1 MRTPLF
7 RVTSLNSLS
16 VIIKILIGV
25 LTSKIIANFIGA
37 AGLAMVANFRNFTT
51 ASESIVTL
59 GFTNGIVKYVS
70 QFSDDENQFKKLVAT
85 SFITLFSATLL
96 FSVVL
101 FFFAGY
107 WNAVVF
113 GAAFNYKLVF
123 QISAVAFPW
132 YGISLFLIAVIN
144 GLGRFRNVI
153 KINIY
158 GNIIGL
164 ICTVLLIL
172 QYQTFGAL
180 LSIVLAPSLVFF
192 VSFYYINK
200 EIKFVKYISL
210 SNFDFSIIKS
220 LSSYSVMALVSA
232 IFGPLVFLA
241 IRKHL
246 ILESGIESA
255 GFWEAMSRIS
265 SYYLMFIS
273 TIISVYYLP
282 KLAIATT
289 NDQSKKV
296 FYNYFKAIIPLFA
309 IGLFIIYLL
318 RFFIVQQLFNQDFE
332 PVTNLFFWQLVG
344 DVFKAASMILGFQF
358 FAARM
363 TKEFIITEL
372 LSLLILY
379 FSSIYLIDKIGVE
392 GVVMAHAVTYFVYL
406 LVLIGYFRQKL

>member
-16 VIIKILIGV
+16 VIIKIVIGLI
-25 LTSKIIANFIGA
+25 TSKVIANFIGA
-37 AGLAMVANFRNFTT
+37 PGLALVGNFRNFTT

-70 QFSDDENQFKKLVAT
+70 QFSDDENHFKKLVAT
-85 SFITLFSATLL
+85 SFITLFSAAVL
-96 FSVVL
+96 FSVVM

-107 WNAVVF
+107 WNDVVF

-123 QISAVAFPW
+123 QISAVALPW

-164 ICTVLLIL
+164 VVTVLMIW
-172 QYQTFGAL
+172 QYQTLGAL
-180 LSIVLAPSLVFF
+180 LSIVLAPSLLFF

-200 EIKFVKYISL
+200 EMKFVNSISL
-210 SNFDFSIIKS
+210 SHFDFSIIKN
-220 LSSYSVMALVSA
+220 LSSYSLMALISA
-232 IFGPLVFLA
+232 VFGPLVFLA

-265 SYYLMFIS
+265 TYYLMFIS
-273 TIISVYYLP
+273 TILSVYYLP
-282 KLAIATT
+282 KLAAATT
-289 NDQSKKV
+289 NDQSRKI
-296 FYNYFKAIIPLFA
+296 FYNYFKAIIPLFVA
-309 IGLFIIYLL
+309 GLFIIYLF

-332 PVTNLFFWQLVG
+332 PVTKLFFWQLVG

-363 TKEFIITEL
+363 TKAFIITEL

-379 FSSIYLIDKIGVE
+379 FSSIYLIDKIGLE

-406 LVLIGYFRQKL
+406 LVLVGYFRKKL